1 VVPAAAWWK
10 EIVLHAGNYMGE
22 RDWTFAFDANGFSGP
37 ASRVSTYLLQQLE
50 WTEMPARR
58 EGMPSLEALQTL
70 LPKGRR
76 LSWALV
82 LPPARAPPAIAPAT
96 RRTTEQQ
103 FN

>member
-22 RDWTFAFDANGFSGP
+22 PDWTFAFDANGFSGP

-82 LPPARAPPAIAPAT
+82 LPPARAPPAMAPAT